1 MNSEETTG
9 LKSEGEAFKASL
21 VNMSP
26 RAWMAKSEG
35 AVDIRGVARREEVVC
50 RRPVA
55 GEQPQGRD
63 EKEVKGR

>member
-1 MNSEETTG
+1 
-9 LKSEGEAFKASL
+9 
-21 VNMSP
+21 MSP